1 MTENSML
8 MSAKRQ
14 AYYQI
19 LSRFFINVRFTTLLQ
34 VCFKLNKNKRIRKGN
49 SNVHLP
55 PTYLTLEK
63 ASFCMV
69 KFPNSLKISY
79 TWKCLDKIFFFAS
92 NYFYR
97 RRFNVQ
103 SLTNAFVPNK
113 ASVTNEDIYCLAWV
127 KGNVYI
133 LWFILPLYPFP
144 ATLES

>member
-1 MTENSML
+1 ML

-19 LSRFFINVRFTTLLQ
+19 LSRYYINVRLTTLLQ
-34 VCFKLNKNKRIRKGN
+34 VCCKLNKYKRIRKGS

-55 PTYLTLEK
+55 PTCLTSEK

-79 TWKCLDKIFFFAS
+79 IWKCLDEIYFFAS

-113 ASVTNEDIYCLAWV
+113 ASVTNEDICCLASV
-127 KGNVYI
+127 KSNVYI
-133 LWFILPLYPFP
+133 VWFILPLYPFP
-144 ATLES
+144 ATLEL